1 MSDYDNT
8 NRGAL
13 FRNNRKEQPNHPD
26 YNGTLNVGGVDYY
39 INAWLKESKKDGKKF
54 FSLSVKEKGVNAPPR
69 QPESTTAGSFD
80 PNDDIPFG
88 PRGSFE

>member
-13 FRNNRKEQPNHPD
+13 FKNHRKEKDTHPD
-26 YNGTLNVGGVDYY
+26 YNGTINVGGVDYY
-39 INAWLKESKKDGKKF
+39 LNAWLKESKKDGKKF

-69 QPESTTAGSFD
+69 D
-80 PNDDIPFG
+80 PPSQQAATPDFSDDIPF
-88 PRGSFE
+88 

>member
-26 YNGTLNVGGVDYY
+26 YNGTLNVEGVDYY

-54 FSLSVKEKGVNAPPR
+54 FSISIKEKGVKAPPR
-69 QPESTTAGSFD
+69 QPESKPADDFGDS
-80 PNDDIPFG
+80 DIPF
-88 PRGSFE
+88 

>member
-13 FRNNRKEQPNHPD
+13 FKNNRKEQPNHPD

-39 INAWLKESKKDGKKF
+39 LNAWLKESKKDGKKF

-69 QPESTTAGSFD
+69 SPTAAENGTPDFSD
-80 PNDDIPFG
+80 EIPF
-88 PRGSFE
+88 

>member
-1 MSDYDNT
+1 MSEYDNT

-26 YNGTLNVGGVDYY
+26 YNGTLNVEGVDYY

-54 FSLSVKEKGVNAPPR
+54 FSISIKEKGVKAPPR
-69 QPESTTAGSFD
+69 EPDSAPPKNSAD
-80 PNDDIPFG
+80 LDDDMPF
-88 PRGSFE
+88 